1 MSRLIKKKAAQ
12 QALKKVVNVS
22 DIIKKQLD
30 PQLPLTEQLDKIRKT
45 FDERL
50 GQDEYFLV
58 VDETGYSPLH
68 TNRLREGRVF
78 SDEVGKKPL
87 QQKNRFCSCISVIQ
101 EKFLLMRAVR
111 SLQTVLE
118 NVIISG

>member
-78 SDEVGKKPL
+78 SDEVGKSRYNK
-87 QQKNRFCSCISVIQ
+87 RTAFA
-101 EKFLLMRAVR
+101 AVYP
-111 SLQTVLE
+111 
-118 NVIISG
+118 